1 MPTPTVTTD
10 PTPTTTGRPGD
21 PPRRTGRLVL
31 AGLLVL
37 ALAVAGGL
45 AWFLGRT
52 APEAVDIEAA
62 TADLTTDAAASDTGA
77 STGTAGIEGTWTVD
91 TSIATFSVTETTGT
105 FVGFRVAEELA
116 NLGAVEAVGR
126 TPEVTGEV
134 TIEGTTLTAGEVV
147 ADVTAMVSNDSRRED
162 NIDEA
167 LESAT
172 HPTAT
177 FTVTEAVDLGSDLA
191 DGEVVTVTVPGT
203 LTIHGVG
210 QDVEVA
216 MSVVRSGD
224 VVVVTGTTPV
234 TFADFGVDT
243 PTSPIVVSLEDQGT
257 IEFQL
262 YLTAG

>member
-1 MPTPTVTTD
+1 MSTPTATTD

-21 PPRRTGRLVL
+21 PPRRAGRLVL
-31 AGLLVL
+31 AGLLIL
-37 ALAVAGGL
+37 ALVVTGGL
-45 AWFLGRT
+45 AWFLGRS
-52 APEAVDIEAA
+52 APDAVDIQAA
-62 TADLTTDAAASDTGA
+62 TADLSSTATTND
-77 STGTAGIEGTWTVD
+77 GIEGTWTVD

-167 LESAT
+167 LESGT

-177 FTVTEAVDLGSDLA
+177 FTVTEAVDLGSDLS

-203 LTIHGVG
+203 LTIHGVS
-210 QDVEVA
+210 QDVAVA

-234 TFADFGVDT
+234 TFADFDVDT
-243 PTSPIVVSLEDQGT
+243 PSSPIVVSLEDQGT

-262 YLTAG
+262 YLTAA

>member
-1 MPTPTVTTD
+1 MSTPTATTD
-10 PTPTTTGRPGD
+10 PTPTTTGRPGH
-21 PPRRTGRLVL
+21 PPRRAGRLVL
-31 AGLLVL
+31 AGLLIL
-37 ALAVAGGL
+37 ALVVAGGL
-45 AWFLGRT
+45 AWFLGRS
-52 APEAVDIEAA
+52 APDAVDIQAA
-62 TADLTTDAAASDTGA
+62 TADLSSTATTND
-77 STGTAGIEGTWTVD
+77 GIEGTWTVD

-167 LESAT
+167 LESGT
-172 HPTAT
+172 HPAAT
-177 FTVTEAVDLGSDLA
+177 FTVTEAVDLDSDLS

-203 LTIHGVG
+203 LTIHGVS
-210 QDVEVA
+210 QDVAVA

-234 TFADFGVDT
+234 TFADFDVDT
-243 PTSPIVVSLEDQGT
+243 PSSPIVVSLEDQGT

-262 YLTAG
+262 YLTAA